1 MTQPYHVNSQRIRQ
15 ALCYLS
21 GLRYPPERV
30 HVSNKLF
37 GNLEPRRRHMLATEQ
52 DLHVS
57 MAPPSSQCLPHGT
70 NVLEAAYHI
79 RSLRTQTPGVLEQ
92 HKIRPIGGAILIIQ
106 R

>member
-1 MTQPYHVNSQRIRQ
+1 MSQLLCVNSQRIRQ
-15 ALCYLS
+15 APCYLS
-21 GLRYPPERV
+21 GLRHPLERI

-57 MAPPSSQCLPHGT
+57 VAPPCSQCLPHGT
-70 NVLEAAYHI
+70 NVFEAAYHI

-92 HKIRPIGGAILIIQ
+92 HKIRRIGGAILIIQ